1 MGGVHNK
8 QELLPRPRYVAVLLS
23 SYRPSVHALLEREGS
38 LMTAGVSSHALAR
51 MTTQIGVGGFRIVQT
66 AAGQHAE
73 YNLIVCM
80 NR

>member
-1 MGGVHNK
+1 
-8 QELLPRPRYVAVLLS
+8 
-23 SYRPSVHALLEREGS
+23 
-38 LMTAGVSSHALAR
+38 MTAGVSSHALAR